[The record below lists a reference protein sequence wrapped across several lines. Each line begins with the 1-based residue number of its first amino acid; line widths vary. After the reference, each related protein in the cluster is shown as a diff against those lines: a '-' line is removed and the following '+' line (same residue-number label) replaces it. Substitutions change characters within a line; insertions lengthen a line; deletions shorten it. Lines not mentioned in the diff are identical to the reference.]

1 MEALAPA
8 LQGTAAAG
16 AWGKTERR
24 SWGSD
29 SLTHLGRR
37 WSEEGWRRW
46 WAEVA
51 GYGRGGGAADLGKGR
66 VVVEMVVVAESCAEA
81 LFIGRERRWREGGAG
96 GRARRPLMAV
106 RPCRGVAKRRR
117 DSRQRTGRRD
127 GSGSGERRGEA
138 GSAASVRSDGQR
150 GTHAR
155 GGLSR
160 RGAVRRE
167 VRSRCS
173 GSA

>member
-81 LFIGRERRWREGGAG
+81 LFIGRERRWRQGCDG
-96 GRARRPLMAV
+96 ARR
-106 RPCRGVAKRRR
+106 
-117 DSRQRTGRRD
+117 
-127 GSGSGERRGEA
+127 
-138 GSAASVRSDGQR
+138 
-150 GTHAR
+150 GT
-155 GGLSR
+155 L
-160 RGAVRRE
+160 
-167 VRSRCS
+167 
-173 GSA
+173 

>member
-24 SWGSD
+24 SWESD

-51 GYGRGGGAADLGKGR
+51 GYGRGGGAADLGKG
-66 VVVEMVVVAESCAEA
+66 ASGGGDGCG
-81 LFIGRERRWREGGAG
+81 GRELRGGPLY
-96 GRARRPLMAV
+96 RP
-106 RPCRGVAKRRR
+106 
-117 DSRQRTGRRD
+117 
-127 GSGSGERRGEA
+127 GEA
-138 GSAASVRSDGQR
+138 VERAGQVT
-150 GTHAR
+150 GW
-155 GGLSR
+155 
-160 RGAVRRE
+160 
-167 VRSRCS
+167 
-173 GSA
+173 